1 MQVVAERLKYGHVA
15 SKRPILS
22 QKLKP
27 CWATLSLHC
36 TMWPMWR
43 CSGNVGHMLDVHSM
57 SDHVR
62 PMFGS
67 LANVLR
73 PFQKG
78 SKITEFLERKCHQ
91 RKLKLTLLAIASD
104 PQVHTHNTRLGT
116 FGGGFSSKFGC
127 IILLPFWS

>member
-1 MQVVAERLKYGHVA
+1 
-15 SKRPILS
+15 
-22 QKLKP
+22 
-27 CWATLSLHC
+27 
-36 TMWPMWR
+36 
-43 CSGNVGHMLDVHSM
+43 
-57 SDHVR
+57 
-62 PMFGS
+62 MFGS